1 MSSPDLTVSNH
12 LRRDGTFGVPAALP
26 KVKKPKKVLAPVP
39 DAWAENDPNT
49 VGPSPSP
56 GLGAVAVAGAREGGV
71 ITGSIISKAGS
82 EGGSGGSNHHHSLGI
97 ADLPPPVT
105 NHKAAAIAATL
116 SPSGG
121 YVHWHTPSH
130 TPFHTAAHASSN
142 TPYNTPSNT
151 LPAPYILMLYTYL
164 TFTNLPLL

>member
-130 TPFHTAAHASSN
+130 TP
-142 TPYNTPSNT
+142 
-151 LPAPYILMLYTYL
+151 
-164 TFTNLPLL
+164 LPLSPPSSHPPLTSCLTHSLVSPHLSFLTTHFHSCCC